1 MRKTPIASRS
11 SGGAGSPGALRCTIW
26 PRSLDGPL
34 PAPGPPAG
42 FVVRGLAGEDD
53 AAERAAHQPELT
65 TERYRAFMQAPGYD
79 QDLDLVAVAPEARFG
94 AYCICWMDPA
104 NGVGEFEP
112 VGTRPELRRRGLAR
126 AVVLDGFRRMKA
138 RGAHTALVRF
148 EGENVPARRSYGL
161 VGCDVRSTTSS
172 WPGAGSARGRR
183 EEGRA
188 RVGWWA
194 AMVPLRNKSVSVRL
208 EEEAYLR
215 LRRHSLRSGVP
226 TSALVRAL
234 VHRWLQEQGDEEGE
248 AVAERGGP
256 ERRRQPGL
264 FGEGGAP

>member
-1 MRKTPIASRS
+1 LSKAPIASRS

-34 PAPGPPAG
+34 PAPGLPAG

-79 QDLDLVAVAPEARFG
+79 QDLDLVAVAPETRFG

-112 VGTRPELRRRGLAR
+112 VGTLPELRRRGLAR
-126 AVVLDGFRRMKA
+126 AVVLEGFRRMKA

-148 EGENVPARRSYGL
+148 EGENAPARRSYEL
-161 VGCDVRSTTSS
+161 VGCDVRSTIYTYT
-172 WPGAGSARGRR
+172 
-183 EEGRA
+183 
-188 RVGWWA
+188 
-194 AMVPLRNKSVSVRL
+194 KD
-208 EEEAYLR
+208 
-215 LRRHSLRSGVP
+215 
-226 TSALVRAL
+226 T
-234 VHRWLQEQGDEEGE
+234 
-248 AVAERGGP
+248 
-256 ERRRQPGL
+256 
-264 FGEGGAP
+264 